1 MMVWTYFIICQ
12 KFLLYQHNSFLK
24 SALTQNSTNQ
34 DVGENAHRGELRL
47 IEKKEIC
54 YTILEK

>member
-1 MMVWTYFIICQ
+1 M
-12 KFLLYQHNSFLK
+12 LYQHNSFLK